1 MIDKIRCHLADRG
14 LYAMLILSMAALSVA
29 YHAGLP
35 SATFINVG
43 DRTDQR
49 YVHNFYDREQGVFPF
64 RWTKDSSSI
73 KVPELACVPTTIR
86 LAAAAARPQGELL
99 PTLTILANSTTV
111 AHFVVQNEIGTY
123 ELAYSPPVQRCL
135 WPRDLLLH
143 VTSDTF
149 DPPGED
155 ARSLGVLLN
164 TVEVTPTLTALSLH
178 VASLPA
184 SLTLCLTGTLSLCFC
199 YLLLRRIRLSIR
211 LSALCCLAALALVAI
226 TVARRAPPLGPTFAS
241 LALLPIVGLAIV
253 GTLRYL
259 GCWTRILCR
268 LKSLDERVNSER
280 FGRGVTSS
288 VWFTLKA
295 RGKSIPK
302 EWWLLLALYLAT
314 RLTNLTVMPVF
325 CDEAIAIREAQH
337 IDLAKDPLFPLQTW
351 GKLLLDWITTAS
363 LALSPDPLVSARLA
377 SVAAGALGMVGVYLV
392 GKDLYSARIA
402 SLATALYVIS
412 PLMLFHERMLLADVM
427 LNTCGLYV
435 LLLSLLCVREGRVI
449 QAVALGAAMALG
461 MLSKLP
467 GVFFLL
473 TPLIVWALIHR
484 IKVGALAVRLLP
496 AYCTAALILAPV
508 LLHPLGLKVFNAGGR
523 TIATS
528 QALTISGWM
537 SLFVTNAG
545 AALPGVG
552 VYLTLPVA
560 VMCGFSLLLA
570 LALRNK
576 QGVLLWTMGAIP
588 VVALLGSS
596 SGFLPPRYFLFAVSP
611 VLPCVAWSIE
621 RVSRATQLLLRRA
634 SILCNRPL
642 LLSRAGP
649 AVCVLLLA
657 ALSAQAARFD
667 YYVLADPSQA
677 PLPPVDR
684 WQYVQG
690 WPAGYG
696 IPEAVLWLRDR
707 ATQEDLAVIT
717 DPRAS
722 IPLDGLRMYL
732 HDSPQITIR
741 GANLAEPLPA
751 PPLGTQTFVVVDTAR
766 YADFALLNPGL
777 DLVAR
782 FPKPGG
788 QSAIDIYAF
797 PAQEQS

>member
-1 MIDKIRCHLADRG
+1 MIDKIWSHLTDRG
-14 LYAMLILSMAALSVA
+14 LYAIFLLSMAVLMVA
-29 YHAGLP
+29 YHAGLS
-35 SATFINVG
+35 SAAFINFG
-43 DRTDQR
+43 DRSDQR
-49 YVHNFYDREQGVFPF
+49 SVHNFYDREQGVFPF
-64 RWTKDSSSI
+64 RWTKDSSTI
-73 KVPELACVPTTIR
+73 RVPELACVPATIR
-86 LAAAAARPQGELL
+86 LTAAAARPQGEPL
-99 PTLTILANSTTV
+99 PTLTILANSKIV
-111 AHFVVQNEIGTY
+111 AHFVVQNRIGMY

-135 WPRDLLLH
+135 LPRDLLLH

-164 TVEVTPTLTALSLH
+164 TVEVTPSLTALSLH
-178 VASLPA
+178 VTSLPA
-184 SLTLCLTGTLSLCFC
+184 SLTLCLTGTLSLCVC
-199 YLLLRRIRLSIR
+199 YLLLRHIRLSMR
-211 LSALCCLAALALVAI
+211 FSALCCLVVLALAAI
-226 TVARRAPPLGPTFAS
+226 TVARRVLPLGPTFAS
-241 LALLPIVGLAIV
+241 LAFLPGLGVAI
-253 GTLRYL
+253 GAILRCL
-259 GCWTRILCR
+259 GFWTKALRRINFLN
-268 LKSLDERVNSER
+268 ERVNSVR
-280 FGRGVTSS
+280 FDRS
-288 VWFTLKA
+288 VASHTCLTLKA
-295 RGKSIPK
+295 RVQSVPK

-314 RLTNLTVMPVF
+314 RLANLTVLPVF
-325 CDEAIAIREAQH
+325 CDEAIAIHEAQH
-337 IDLAKDPLFPLQTW
+337 IALAKDPLFPLQTW

-377 SVAAGALGMVGVYLV
+377 SVAAGTLGMLGLYLV
-392 GKDLYSARIA
+392 GRDLYSTRIGSMA
-402 SLATALYVIS
+402 AALYVIS

-435 LLLSLLCVREGRVI
+435 LLFSLLCVREGRVI

-508 LLHPLGLKVFNAGGR
+508 LLHPLGSKVFNAGGR

-528 QALTISGWM
+528 QALTISGWI

-552 VYLTLPVA
+552 VYLTLPVV

-611 VLPCVAWSIE
+611 VLPCVAWSIK

-657 ALSAQAARFD
+657 ALSVQAARFD

-690 WPAGYG
+690 WPSGYG

-717 DPRAS
+717 DPQAS

-732 HDSPQITIR
+732 HDSPKITIR

-751 PPLGTQTFVVVDTAR
+751 TPLGTQTFVVVDTAR